1 MVVMKTSNLVNG
13 HNVIS
18 IYLNTILIVESKYI
32 YKEYRHSRKKQNK
45 EIHKTRMVAVFG
57 GWNLEFFFFSFSNFL
72 KCGSIIWIIFFSFFN
87 LKHFLRTRAQMLSR
101 LSINMFPYIFLKPN
115 QILLWQLWVI
125 CSSSGLSGT

>member
-18 IYLNTILIVESKYI
+18 IYLTTILIVESKYI

-57 GWNLEFFFFSFSNFL
+57 G
-72 KCGSIIWIIFFSFFN
+72 
-87 LKHFLRTRAQMLSR
+87 
-101 LSINMFPYIFLKPN
+101 
-115 QILLWQLWVI
+115 
-125 CSSSGLSGT
+125 